1 MLPKKDGFS
10 VLRALRQEGKTVPVL
25 MLSARSELSD
35 RVEGLDCG
43 ADYYLTKP
51 FEPKELLACVR
62 MLTRRQPEQRAS
74 NVLEYGDLR
83 LEPDT
88 FELACGER
96 SVRLSRKEFDMME
109 LLLRSREMVLTKESL
124 IVKLWGYES
133 DAEDNNVE
141 VYISFLRKKLEHLRS
156 RVKIRTIRMVG
167 YRLETQEADN
177 RFSTKFS
184 TFSTYFSTRGGACH
198 DTEAAMAVR
207 GACAWRWWLTGA
219 GGGVRRRLSRGP
231 AEYRGPQPAGAHAGY
246 PRGRGRGSAARR
258 IGGDRRGPA
267 AAALFHSEYLGRH
280 GLYHRRHLCQSG
292 GYRRAAGHSQP
303 VSGPG
308 NQTEGTVERL
318 SPPLSA
324 CEDNGLY
331 RKLAFVDMSMEQAML
346 ARVIRSYLVIA
357 AGGACWC
364 CWASP
369 RRRPA
374 GSPGRW
380 SGLGGSSGS
389 SFPTPPTS

>member
-1 MLPKKDGFS
+1 MRVLIVEDEVRLAETLRDLLDTEHYAADVCHDGESGLDNALSDIYDLVILDVMLPKKDGFS

-62 MLTRRQPEQRAS
+62 MLTRRQPEQRVS

-109 LLLRSREMVLTKESL
+109 LLRSREMVLTKESL

-167 YRLETQEADN
+167 YRLEQEA
-177 RFSTKFS
+177 
-184 TFSTYFSTRGGACH
+184 
-198 DTEAAMAVR
+198 
-207 GACAWRWWLTGA
+207 
-219 GGGVRRRLSRGP
+219 
-231 AEYRGPQPAGAHAGY
+231 
-246 PRGRGRGSAARR
+246 
-258 IGGDRRGPA
+258 
-267 AAALFHSEYLGRH
+267 
-280 GLYHRRHLCQSG
+280 
-292 GYRRAAGHSQP
+292 
-303 VSGPG
+303 
-308 NQTEGTVERL
+308 
-318 SPPLSA
+318 
-324 CEDNGLY
+324 
-331 RKLAFVDMSMEQAML
+331 
-346 ARVIRSYLVIA
+346 
-357 AGGACWC
+357 
-364 CWASP
+364 
-369 RRRPA
+369 
-374 GSPGRW
+374 
-380 SGLGGSSGS
+380 
-389 SFPTPPTS
+389 